1 LIRSAVI
8 LWRRGHDPLFHQ
20 PINDAAIYDQWA
32 RTLLEGQIFGS
43 QGAPFFLPP
52 LYPYLTSFF
61 YRLDGGSIW
70 LVTLVQALFGI
81 GTVLGIHRLG
91 LKLHGQRAGLL
102 AGVVALLFGPLLWY
116 EGWQLPT
123 TLNLFLLV
131 VVLNLLIECLEPRLA
146 TWRRPWLMRLSFGL
160 ALGLASVNRPQ
171 NLLLAV
177 FILGWLW
184 WLGRSKCRGNFQ
196 ALGIIVAGMAIAIA
210 PVTLHNL
217 KTSGEFIPIS
227 ANGGVNFYVGNH
239 KDADGRFSFP
249 PGFPAYIGQMQDAS
263 RQMASAEAGR
273 NLDWRETSNHWFK
286 KGGDGLAADPGRALI
301 LGLHKAR
308 LLMAW
313 REMENNFSV
322 GWVRDK
328 SGPAR
333 WLIPSLGLIWLLAI
347 PGLIEAL
354 RRREPRDLV
363 LLIPTAT
370 VIIVCLLFWVSTRN
384 RLPLLIPLAVMSGV
398 SLANVRLWKAPLN
411 LALAALVAVA
421 VFWPTADNEGAGF
434 LCDVGRIHAQQGQI
448 AEARENFNEALRL
461 EPDFPMAMNG
471 LALTYMDAGQPD
483 RAIAILRE
491 TIRKH
496 PDFEMA
502 KRNLQAILNYQKNQ
516 KKQK

>member
-1 LIRSAVI
+1 MTDPKNHPVMDPNQQPSRYPVRAGLFLAVAAALIRSAVI

-20 PINDAAIYDQWA
+20 PINDAAIYDQGA

-102 AGVVALLFGPLLWY
+102 AGVVTLLFGPLLWY

-123 TLNLFLLV
+123 TLKLFLLA
-131 VVLNLLIECLEPRLA
+131 VVLNLVFECLEPRLA
-146 TWRRPWLMRLSFGL
+146 TWRRPWLMRLSLGL

-171 NLLLAV
+171 NLLLAL

-184 WLGRSKCRGNFQ
+184 WLGRAKGRGNIQ
-196 ALGIIVAGMAIAIA
+196 AVGIIAAGMVIAIA

-217 KTSGEFIPIS
+217 KTSGEPIPIS

-239 KDADGRFSFP
+239 RGADGRFSFP
-249 PGFPAYIGQMQDAS
+249 EGFPAYIGQMQDAS

-273 NLDWRETSNHWFK
+273 NLDWRETSDHWFK
-286 KGGDGLAADPGRALI
+286 RGGSELAADPGRALK

-308 LLMAW
+308 LLLAW

-322 GWVRDK
+322 GWVREK
-328 SGPAR
+328 SGPGR
-333 WLIPSLGLIWLLAI
+333 WLIPSLGLIWLL
-347 PGLIEAL
+347 
-354 RRREPRDLV
+354 R
-363 LLIPTAT
+363 
-370 VIIVCLLFWVSTRN
+370 
-384 RLPLLIPLAVMSGV
+384 SGTLKRSCRAESDASPS
-398 SLANVRLWKAPLN
+398 SL
-411 LALAALVAVA
+411 
-421 VFWPTADNEGAGF
+421 
-434 LCDVGRIHAQQGQI
+434 HS
-448 AEARENFNEALRL
+448 
-461 EPDFPMAMNG
+461 
-471 LALTYMDAGQPD
+471 
-483 RAIAILRE
+483 AILR
-491 TIRKH
+491 TSRYA
-496 PDFEMA
+496 PA
-502 KRNLQAILNYQKNQ
+502 AWVTGTRS
-516 KKQK
+516 